1 MQNKLNSI
9 LLNKHLSDID
19 KNNLILDLAEARDVN
34 LYENILEYLS
44 KSQESKYKSVLVYAL
59 TFYPP
64 EPLLEKAIARL
75 ITGNFDVAHSAFNI
89 LNSIEEISGEQV
101 DKSFNDLT
109 LSLKDIHEEWR
120 VELINEILSMFN

>member
-64 EPLLEKAIARL
+64 EPLLEKAIAWL

-89 LNSIEEISGEQV
+89 LNSIEQA